1 MSRELDEGGARAP
14 PETTIDDEVNRLVA
28 GKGRRAPSVFRQV
41 RGTRYPF
48 LPRFSKLTRFSF
60 LVACMLI
67 FCYITANVQNEF
79 EVADDR
85 TSKYV

>member
-1 MSRELDEGGARAP
+1 MSRERDGGDGGARAP

-48 LPRFSKLTRFSF
+48 LPRFSKLSRLS
-60 LVACMLI
+60 VLI
-67 FCYITANVQNEF
+67 A
-79 EVADDR
+79 
-85 TSKYV
+85 